1 MMLDESLLMLTMDLS
16 GEVRKFL
23 ILSQQQRSRNTW
35 VHLWYSL
42 VMWYALLTSPRG
54 CGGVV

>member
-1 MMLDESLLMLTMDLS
+1 MLGESMLLLLMNLS
-16 GEVRKFL
+16 GERWKVPDLKPTA
-23 ILSQQQRSRNTW
+23 RSRNTW

-42 VMWYALLTSPRG
+42 VMWYAVLTSPRG